1 MKSSVTGE
9 LRHHSIETEVT
20 RRQLAHGGGSGWL
33 MLITMRHEM
42 KNRYRVF
49 RRGWGTF
56 YCEDLV
62 TKKQES
68 LKTRDK
74 DEAYRLVAAK
84 NETEDAPAFSLHLAR
99 VYWKAGDPA
108 AAKRTWQHVI
118 DEIPKLK
125 TGDTQHRWRTA
136 IKDQAFDSIRDLVV
150 LETQAEHFLKVLEN
164 GSVSTN
170 IYLRRIHNFALDMN
184 WLPWPVLPK
193 KRWPAIKFKEK
204 RGITLAEHLAI
215 VARELNPER
224 KAFYQLAWHLGAA
237 QSDIAFLEAENIDWE
252 HNFISFARKKTGSI
266 AIMRFDEDVA
276 EILRDLPGSGPL
288 FPYLRTVRAGDR
300 ATEFHQRCV
309 GLKIKGVT
317 LHSYRYAWAERAK
330 TAGYPERFA
339 QEALGHNSKA
349 VHRAYARKAKVEL
362 PSLGEYER
370 QRKMFAEGKVA
381 EPVVKIAR
389 T

>member
-1 MKSSVTGE
+1 
-9 LRHHSIETEVT
+9 
-20 RRQLAHGGGSGWL
+20 
-33 MLITMRHEM
+33 M

-49 RRGWGTF
+49 RRGWGTY

-68 LKTRDK
+68 LKTRNK
-74 DEAYRLVAAK
+74 DEAFRLVAAK

-108 AAKRTWQHVI
+108 AAKRTWQHVM

-125 TGDTQHRWRTA
+125 TSDTRYRWHTA
-136 IKDQAFDSIRDLVV
+136 IKDKAFDVIRDLVV
-150 LETQAEHFLKVLEN
+150 LETQAEHFLKVLEQ

-170 IYLRRIHNFALDMN
+170 IYLRRIHNFALDMS

-193 KRWPAIKFKEK
+193 KRWPAIRFKEK
-204 RGITLAEHLAI
+204 RAITKAEHDAV

-224 KAFYQLAWHLGAA
+224 KAFYQLAWHLGAS
-237 QSDIAFLEAENIDWE
+237 QSDIAFLEAKNIDWE
-252 HNFISFARKKTGSI
+252 SRVISFARKKTKSV
-266 AIMRFDEDVA
+266 AVMRFEENVA
-276 EILRDLPGSGPL
+276 EVFRDLPETGPL

-300 ATEFHQRCV
+300 ATEFKQRCD
-309 GLKIKGVT
+309 GLGIKGIS

-330 TAGYPERFA
+330 AAGYPERFA

-370 QRKMFAEGKVA
+370 QRKAFVRDRQIDSV
-381 EPVVKIAR
+381 PI
-389 T
+389 